1 MRICVVGAGAIGGLM
16 GVKLAEAGEDV
27 TFVDQ
32 GAQLAAIKAN
42 GLKLVWEDGTE
53 IVAMNAKATDRIDEI
68 GEQDL
73 VILALKAHYLES
85 VAPQVSSLLG
95 PETMIV
101 TIQNGIPWWYFHNHG
116 GPHDGHRLDTLDP
129 TEYKW
134 EKGRKQTG
142 GTIKVTCYAQG
153 AEVATLSDYRAAL
166 SGARIFYKDLIDVRT
181 LPDNFFGDF
190 LHFSNPSW
198 TQVQLDGFVQPRS
211 LRFVLEAHLKPLYDP
226 PTDKKGKG

>member
-53 IVAMNAKATDRIDEI
+53 IVATNAKATDRIDEI

-95 PETMIV
+95 PKTMIV

-129 TEYKW
+129 T
-134 EKGRKQTG
+134 GL
-142 GTIKVTCYAQG
+142 
-153 AEVATLSDYRAAL
+153 LSKHIPGD
-166 SGARIFYKDLIDVRT
+166 RIIGCV
-181 LPDNFFGDF
+181 
-190 LHFSNPSW
+190 
-198 TQVQLDGFVQPRS
+198 
-211 LRFVLEAHLKPLYDP
+211 
-226 PTDKKGKG
+226 